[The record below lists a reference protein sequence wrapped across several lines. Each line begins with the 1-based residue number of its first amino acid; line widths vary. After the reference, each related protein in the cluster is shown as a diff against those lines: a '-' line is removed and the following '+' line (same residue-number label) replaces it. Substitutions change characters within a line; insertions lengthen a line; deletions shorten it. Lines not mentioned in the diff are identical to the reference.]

1 MGSNPVKSVE
11 KGDLMK
17 RADIIGLFPDATDEQ
32 IKALMDINGADI
44 NKAKQNVDDLQ
55 TKLTEAAA
63 TITELQKGV
72 SGLEEAQTKAKQ
84 FETELNELRTAN
96 AIREIREKVSK
107 ATGVPAALL
116 TATSE
121 DDCTAQANSIMEF
134 AKPSAYPEVRDGG
147 EVGGINKVSTRD
159 QFAEWF
165 NNQQ

>member
-1 MGSNPVKSVE
+1 
-11 KGDLMK
+11 MK

-44 NKAKQNVDDLQ
+44 NKAKQNVEDLQ
-55 TKLTEAAA
+55 SQLTQAAA

-84 FETELNELRTAN
+84 FETELQELKTAN
-96 AIREIREKVSK
+96 TIREIREKVSK
-107 ATGVPAALL
+107 ATGVPASLL

-121 DDCTAQANSIMEF
+121 DDCTAQANGIIDF
-134 AKPSAYPEVRDGG
+134 AKPGKYPEVRDGG
-147 EVGGINKVSTRD
+147 EVGGSNKASTRD

-165 NNQQ
+165 NNQ